1 MTVRSFLLR
10 LAACFCIL
18 SLTACGFQLRGPKP
32 LAFKTI
38 NLSLSPYSE
47 LAVALKRQ
55 IRTSGTTEVVDR
67 IEDAEVRLL
76 VLQNDRE
83 KVILSLAPNG
93 TVREYQLR
101 QHFQFRL
108 HDKAG
113 HELMSI
119 AKIELTRDMTFSD
132 SLVLAK
138 DQEETQLYQDMQ
150 ADLVQQIMR
159 RLAAVKIPA
168 AGAAASSSASSAAR

>member
-1 MTVRSFLLR
+1 MHLRYLQHLLCHLHHQSR
-10 LAACFCIL
+10 YCLNYL
-18 SLTACGFQLRGPKP
+18 S
-32 LAFKTI
+32 
-38 NLSLSPYSE
+38 SLHY
-47 LAVALKRQ
+47 Q
-55 IRTSGTTEVVDR
+55 D
-67 IEDAEVRLL
+67 
-76 VLQNDRE
+76 
-83 KVILSLAPNG
+83 
-93 TVREYQLR
+93 YQLR

-150 ADLVQQIMR
+150 ADLVQQLMR
-159 RLAAVKIPA
+159 RLAAVKMSS
-168 AGAAASSSASSAAR
+168 AAASSSSSASSRN